1 MYSKKKEAVREEF
14 CLLDTASL
22 FFGQSRLTS
31 HAAWTLHGRFYD
43 IKCCNFVAFCV
54 SRAQTSRFLTS
65 HARQRNCNRRLA
77 CLRVFSLLPPN
88 AEILFL
94 CIVILCTIPNL
105 LRLCNIYGLKNLRE
119 RLVLPHFW
127 LQACCLCC
135 AAVFRGKRA
144 TNLCQNKLVF
154 VNWRIDKP

>member
-14 CLLDTASL
+14 SLLDTASL
-22 FFGQSRLTS
+22 FFGQSRSTS

-54 SRAQTSRFLTS
+54 SRAQTSRFITS

-88 AEILFL
+88 AEIRFL
-94 CIVILCTIPNL
+94 CIVSLCTVSNL
-105 LRLCNIYGLKNLRE
+105 LRSCNICGLKNLRE

-127 LQACCLCC
+127 LQAF
-135 AAVFRGKRA
+135 AVRQFFEENGQRIF
-144 TNLCQNKLVF
+144 CQNKLVF
-154 VNWRIDKP
+154 VNLRIDKP